1 MAYFINFYNFL
12 QKQIFKLIF
21 HWQILQERKLKY
33 VFKFCELEIDARNE
47 KYGESLLYKVGTRM
61 LLEHWSSTGSGRFG
75 EAPTGHGGI
84 EDKNSP
90 FLYTWAGCVGIG
102 SKYVTGSLKR

>member
-1 MAYFINFYNFL
+1 
-12 QKQIFKLIF
+12 
-21 HWQILQERKLKY
+21 
-33 VFKFCELEIDARNE
+33 
-47 KYGESLLYKVGTRM
+47 M